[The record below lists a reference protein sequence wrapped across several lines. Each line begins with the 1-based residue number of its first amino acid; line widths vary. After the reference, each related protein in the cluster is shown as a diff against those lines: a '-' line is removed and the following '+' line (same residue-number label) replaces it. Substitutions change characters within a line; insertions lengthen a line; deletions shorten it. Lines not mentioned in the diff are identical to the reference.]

1 MYTTIDTPGTIVTI
15 SFLFFP
21 YLFHY
26 LVYTTLTFIFYKER
40 IMKIIK
46 SKIWVCSSLH
56 ILQTDGGKLMK
67 DFKEIDKILEATD
80 LICINC
86 VI

>member
-26 LVYTTLTFIFYKER
+26 LVYTTLTFIFYKE
-40 IMKIIK
+40 KIF
-46 SKIWVCSSLH
+46 S
-56 ILQTDGGKLMK
+56 
-67 DFKEIDKILEATD
+67 
-80 LICINC
+80 
-86 VI
+86 

>member
-26 LVYTTLTFIFYKER
+26 LVYTTLTFIFYKE
-40 IMKIIK
+40 KIFSYLLDNYYIINYK
-46 SKIWVCSSLH
+46 NTYLFNKKYIFIFPHH
-56 ILQTDGGKLMK
+56 IY
-67 DFKEIDKILEATD
+67 
-80 LICINC
+80 
-86 VI
+86 